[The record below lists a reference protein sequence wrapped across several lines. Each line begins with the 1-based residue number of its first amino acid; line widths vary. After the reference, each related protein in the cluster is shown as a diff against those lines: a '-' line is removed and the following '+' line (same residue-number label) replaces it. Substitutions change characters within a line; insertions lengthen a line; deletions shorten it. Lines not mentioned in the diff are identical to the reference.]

1 MSNAQRALNLRSI
14 ALTAFL
20 PTLLFSVGEGAIIPL
35 IPLVANDLGATL
47 AIAGVIAAMVML
59 GELVGDIPSGWVV
72 SRIGE
77 RNSMIWASVI
87 TIGAVIICLTAP
99 NPLVLGLGIFLI
111 GIATAVFA
119 LARHAFMTSYVP
131 LMYRA
136 RALSTLGGVFRA
148 GWFVGP
154 FLSAALIHLTGS
166 TQAAFWVFI
175 VCCVLAVAILVILPD
190 PTRDL
195 DVSDRAVPER
205 AAPERAVPERTASE
219 QAVPQS
225 PVPESSVPEQAV
237 PEQAVPEQA
246 VPEQAVPEQAV
257 PEGPASA
264 SPADVTPPGA
274 AETDTAALAARG
286 LFKTIRSHRN
296 VLVRLGTGAAL
307 VGAMR
312 ASRTVMLPLWAVS
325 IGISAPD
332 TALIIGIAGGIDF
345 VLFYASGQIMD
356 RFGRIWSAVPSM
368 IGLGIGHVALAFT
381 HDLPSNV
388 GWFIGIAMFLSLA
401 NGIGSGLLMTL
412 GADLAPQQYPAPFLG
427 AWRFTADF
435 GSAAAPLALA
445 GITALASLSIASGI
459 VGVFGLFG
467 AALLSRYIP
476 RFAPHRPRSLL

>member
-1 MSNAQRALNLRSI
+1 MSNAQRPLNLRAI

-47 AIAGVIAAMVML
+47 AIAGVIAAMIML

-87 TIGAVIICLTAP
+87 TIGAVIICLAAP

-131 LMYRA
+131 LVYRA

-175 VCCVLAVAILVILPD
+175 VCCVLAVTMLLVLPD

-195 DVSDRAVPER
+195 NAPGQ
-205 AAPERAVPERTASE
+205 AAPAE
-219 QAVPQS
+219 
-225 PVPESSVPEQAV
+225 
-237 PEQAVPEQA
+237 
-246 VPEQAVPEQAV
+246 
-257 PEGPASA
+257 PAFA
-264 SPADVTPPGA
+264 APADGA
-274 AETDTAALAARG
+274 PTGDAETDAAALAARG
-286 LFKTIRSHRN
+286 LFQTIRRHRG
-296 VLVRLGTGAAL
+296 VLVRLGSGAAL

-368 IGLGIGHVALAFT
+368 IGLGLGHVALAFT

-388 GWFIGIAMFLSLA
+388 GWFIGVAMFLSLA

-412 GADLAPQQYPAPFLG
+412 GADLAPQRYPAPFLG

-445 GITALASLSIASGI
+445 GITALASLSIASG
-459 VGVFGLFG
+459 VMGVFGLVG
-467 AALLSRYIP
+467 AVLMRRYIP
-476 RFAPHRPRSLL
+476 RFAPHRPRRLL

>member
-1 MSNAQRALNLRSI
+1 MSNAESPLDLRSI

-47 AIAGVIAAMVML
+47 AIAGVIAAMIML
-59 GELVGDIPSGWVV
+59 GELIGDIPSGWVV
-72 SRIGE
+72 ARIGE
-77 RNSMIWASVI
+77 RNSMIGASVV
-87 TIGAVIICLTAP
+87 TIGAVFICLLAP
-99 NPLVLGLGIFLI
+99 NPLVLGIGIFLI

-119 LARHAFMTSYVP
+119 LARHAFLTSYVP
-131 LMYRA
+131 LAYRA

-175 VCCVLAVAILVILPD
+175 GCSVLAVTMLLILPD
-190 PTRDL
+190 PTA
-195 DVSDRAVPER
+195 SPAGR
-205 AAPERAVPERTASE
+205 AAPARAMSQPT
-219 QAVPQS
+219 
-225 PVPESSVPEQAV
+225 
-237 PEQAVPEQA
+237 
-246 VPEQAVPEQAV
+246 
-257 PEGPASA
+257 ASA
-264 SPADVTPPGA
+264 SPNASP
-274 AETDTAALAARG
+274 TDAGSPSMG
-286 LFKTIRSHRN
+286 LFQTIRAHRG

-307 VGAMR
+307 IGAMR

-325 IGISAPD
+325 IGVSAPD

-368 IGLGIGHVALAFT
+368 IGLGAGHIALALT

-388 GWFIGIAMFLSLA
+388 GWFIGVAMFLALA

-412 GADLAPQQYPAPFLG
+412 GADLAPQQHPAPFLG
-427 AWRFTADF
+427 AWRFTADV
-435 GSAAAPLALA
+435 GSAAAPLAVA
-445 GITALASLSIASGI
+445 SITALVSLSIASGTM
-459 VGVFGLFG
+459 GLFGLFG
-467 AALLSRYIP
+467 AVLLRRYIP

>member
-1 MSNAQRALNLRSI
+1 MSNTQRPLNLRSI

-20 PTLLFSVGEGAIIPL
+20 PTLLFSIGEGAIIPL

-47 AIAGVIAAMVML
+47 AIAGVIAAMIMF
-59 GELVGDIPSGWVV
+59 GELVGDIPSGWIVA
-72 SRIGE
+72 RIGE
-77 RNSMIWASVI
+77 RNSMIWASLV
-87 TIGAVIICLTAP
+87 TIGAVIICLVAP
-99 NPLVLGLGIFLI
+99 NPLVLGVGIFLI

-131 LMYRA
+131 LVYRA

-175 VCCVLAVAILVILPD
+175 VCCVLAVAMLVILPD
-190 PTRDL
+190 PTRDFTAP
-195 DVSDRAVPER
+195 AVPTI
-205 AAPERAVPERTASE
+205 APTSDAGSTTPAVPTTA
-219 QAVPQS
+219 
-225 PVPESSVPEQAV
+225 
-237 PEQAVPEQA
+237 
-246 VPEQAVPEQAV
+246 
-257 PEGPASA
+257 
-264 SPADVTPPGA
+264 D
-274 AETDTAALAARG
+274 G
-286 LFKTIRSHRN
+286 LFQTIRAHRS
-296 VLVRLGTGAAL
+296 VLVRLGAGAAL

-325 IGISAPD
+325 IGVSAPD

-345 VLFYASGQIMD
+345 VLFYVSGQIMD

-368 IGLGIGHVALAFT
+368 IGLGLGHLALAFT

-388 GWFIGIAMFLSLA
+388 GWFIGVAMFLSLA

-412 GADLAPQQYPAPFLG
+412 GADLAPQRYPAPFLG

-435 GSAAAPLALA
+435 GSAAAPLAVA

-459 VGVFGLFG
+459 IGGFGLFG
-467 AALLSRYIP
+467 AVLLGRYIP